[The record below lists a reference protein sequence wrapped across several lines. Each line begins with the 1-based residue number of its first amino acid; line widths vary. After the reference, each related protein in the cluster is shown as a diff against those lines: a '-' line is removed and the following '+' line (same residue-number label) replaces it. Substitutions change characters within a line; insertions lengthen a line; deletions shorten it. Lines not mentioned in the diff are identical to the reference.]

1 MKYSILSSESFNDDK
16 KINEAIN
23 EFMTPIDVLVINE
36 SPKLYEKIAAMIVHN
51 KGINIHKRPNPQQLV
66 DYTIIIYDDGAYEK
80 YPVKRK

>member
-23 EFMTPIDVLVINE
+23 EFMTPIDVLVVNE
-36 SPKLYEKIAAMIVHN
+36 SPKLYEKIAAMIVNN